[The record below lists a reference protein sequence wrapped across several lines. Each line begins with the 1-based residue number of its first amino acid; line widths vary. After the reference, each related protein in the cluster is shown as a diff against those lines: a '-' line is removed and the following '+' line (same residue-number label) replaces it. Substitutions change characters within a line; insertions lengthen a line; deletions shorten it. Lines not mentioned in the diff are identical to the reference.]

1 MLTWGGGERRSHLH
15 RQGRASQV
23 QTPPGGLYSMPP
35 PEIYKNKMNKIAVLF
50 HLTALG
56 QLHTR

>member
-1 MLTWGGGERRSHLH
+1 MCRQGVAPMLTWGGG
-15 RQGRASQV
+15 GR
-23 QTPPGGLYSMPP
+23 M
-35 PEIYKNKMNKIAVLF
+35 YKNIMNKIVVLF